1 MARVC
6 GFPGLLSLQFILGG
20 GLVSGDRTGDGK
32 CTGGSAVR
40 YVSSLLEKSGWCF
53 IPVWVSSSSVASRLL
68 AMLEASD
75 LESLDDVM
83 AIGHYG
89 LLGRSAVQVYTDEFG
104 VPAVAASKIF
114 VASLEVSSS
123 RLESASS
130 CKLGVSLFMKSGGER
145 WLRLPTTKMTGVLLA
160 RTWMYFFFYQ
170 GCSCKKVYVIFH
182 TNI

>member
-1 MARVC
+1 VARVC

-53 IPVWVSSSSVASRLL
+53 IPVWVSLSSVASRLL

-130 CKLGVSLFMKSGGER
+130 CKLGVSLFMKSDGER
-145 WLRLPTTKMTGVLLA
+145 WLRLPTTKIGVLLA